1 MPGPATDPSF
11 TMYLGIDLGTSG
23 VKLLLLDDAQ
33 AVVATADATVPQHRP
48 QPTWSEQHP
57 ADWWTAVEAAVAQLR
72 AQVPAAWA
80 QVRGIG
86 LSGHMHGAVVL
97 GAQGQVLRT
106 AILWNDGRASAECA
120 QLEDAVPTSR
130 QITGNLAMPGFTAPK
145 LLWLRT
151 HEPAVFDQIRTVL
164 LPKDWLRLQLTG
176 DAVSDM
182 SDASGTLWL
191 DVQARAW
198 SPVMLRA
205 CGLDVSH
212 MPALAEGNAAT
223 GTLRSDVARHWG
235 LGDRVTVAAGA
246 GDNAASAVGVG
257 ARTTGQG
264 FVSLGTSGV
273 VFRVTDAF
281 APATERAVHAFAHA
295 LPQRWHHM
303 SVMLSAA
310 SAFGWVT
317 RLTGRSDEA
326 QLSDA
331 VGTLAP
337 GRRALAPLFLPYLS
351 GERTP
356 HNNAAATGVFMGLR
370 AEHEA
375 ADLAYAVMEGVGFG
389 LLDGLSAMRTAGAG
403 QGGAELAGTGTTPPV
418 QAEPVEARVAAG
430 AADSALALVGGGAR
444 SNPWA
449 QLLASALGTRLQRPQ
464 GAHAAAALGAARLAA
479 MACGDDE
486 ALWCK
491 PLPADATFT
500 PQPVQQAL
508 LAERYARFVA
518 LYPALQSQF

>member
-1 MPGPATDPSF
+1 
-11 TMYLGIDLGTSG
+11 MYLGIDLGTSG
-23 VKLLLLDDAQ
+23 VKLLLLDEAHT
-33 AVVATADATVPQHRP
+33 VIATADAAVPQYRP

-57 ADWWTAVEAAVAQLR
+57 ADWLAAVETTVAQLR
-72 AQVPAAWA
+72 AQVPTAWA

-97 GAQGQVLRT
+97 GAQGQVLRP

-120 QLEDAVPTSR
+120 ALEQAVPTSR

-151 HEPAVFDQIRTVL
+151 HEPAVFPQIRTVL

-176 DAVSDM
+176 RAVSDM

-198 SPVMLRA
+198 SLAMLQA
-205 CGLDVSH
+205 CGLDASQ
-212 MPALAEGNAAT
+212 MPALAEGNAPT
-223 GTLRSDVARHWG
+223 GTLLGDVARRWG
-235 LGDRVTVAAGA
+235 LGEGVVVAAGA

-257 ARTTGQG
+257 ARTAGQG

-317 RLTGRSDEA
+317 RLTGRADEA
-326 QLSDA
+326 QLSAA
-331 VGTLAP
+331 VS
-337 GRRALAPLFLPYLS
+337 ALPASRQAQAPLFLPYLS

-356 HNNAAATGVFMGLR
+356 HNNAAATGVFTGLR
-370 AEHEA
+370 AEHDA
-375 ADLAYAVMEGVGFG
+375 DDLAYAVMEGVGFG
-389 LLDGLSAMRTAGAG
+389 LLDGLNAMR
-403 QGGAELAGTGTTPPV
+403 
-418 QAEPVEARVAAG
+418 AAG
-430 AADSALALVGGGAR
+430 GEGGNAALTLVGGGAR
-444 SNPWA
+444 SDPWA
-449 QLLASALGTRLQRPQ
+449 QLLASALGTPLQRPE

-479 MACGDDE
+479 MACGGDE
-486 ALWCK
+486 SHWCQ
-491 PLPADATFT
+491 PLSADATFT
-500 PQPVQQAL
+500 PQPAQQAL

>member
-1 MPGPATDPSF
+1 MPQ
-11 TMYLGIDLGTSG
+11 L
-23 VKLLLLDDAQ
+23 
-33 AVVATADATVPQHRP
+33 RP

-57 ADWWTAVEAAVAQLR
+57 ADWWAAVETAVTQLHAQ
-72 AQVPAAWA
+72 APAAWA

-97 GAQGQVLRT
+97 DAQGQVLRP

-120 QLEDAVPTSR
+120 QLESAVPTSR

-151 HEPAVFDQIRTVL
+151 HEPAVFDHIRNVL

-176 DAVSDM
+176 DMASDM

-198 SPVMLRA
+198 SPAMLQA

-212 MPALAEGNAAT
+212 MPALAEGSAPT
-223 GTLRSDVARHWG
+223 GTLRSDVARRWG
-235 LGDRVTVAAGA
+235 LGDSIVVAAGA

-257 ARTTGQG
+257 ARTAGQG

-317 RLTGRSDEA
+317 RLTGRGDEA

-331 VGTLAP
+331 VSVLNTT
-337 GRRALAPLFLPYLS
+337 RRAQAPLFLPYLS

-389 LLDGLSAMRTAGAG
+389 LLDGLNAMRAAGAG
-403 QGGAELAGTGTTPPV
+403 QGGA
-418 QAEPVEARVAAG
+418 ARRDEVG
-430 AADSALALVGGGAR
+430 LALVGGGAR

-449 QLLASALGTRLQRPQ
+449 QLLASALGTPLQRPQ

-479 MACGDDE
+479 MACGGDE
-486 ALWCK
+486 AHWCQ
-491 PLPADATFT
+491 PLPADATFM
-500 PQPVQQAL
+500 PQPAQQTQ

>member
-1 MPGPATDPSF
+1 
-11 TMYLGIDLGTSG
+11 MYLGIDLGTSG
-23 VKLLLLDDAQ
+23 VKLLLLDEAHT
-33 AVVATADATVPQHRP
+33 VIATADAAVPQYRP

-57 ADWWTAVEAAVAQLR
+57 ADWLAAVETAVAQLR
-72 AQVPAAWA
+72 AQVPTAWA

-97 GAQGQVLRT
+97 GAQGQVLRP

-120 QLEDAVPTSR
+120 ALEQAVSTAR

-151 HEPAVFDQIRTVL
+151 HEPAVFAQIRKVL

-176 DAVSDM
+176 TAVSDM

-198 SPVMLRA
+198 SPAMLQA
-205 CGLDVSH
+205 CGLDASH
-212 MPALAEGNAAT
+212 MPALAEGNAPT
-223 GTLRSDVARHWG
+223 GTLLGDIARRWG
-235 LGDRVTVAAGA
+235 LGEGVVVAAGA

-257 ARTTGQG
+257 ARTAGQG

-317 RLTGRSDEA
+317 RLTGRGDEA
-326 QLSDA
+326 QLSAA
-331 VGTLAP
+331 VG
-337 GRRALAPLFLPYLS
+337 ALPSSRQAQAPLFLPYLS

-370 AEHEA
+370 AEHDA

-389 LLDGLSAMRTAGAG
+389 LLDGLNAIRAAGS
-403 QGGAELAGTGTTPPV
+403 TPAV
-418 QAEPVEARVAAG
+418 QAEPVEARPR
-430 AADSALALVGGGAR
+430 SATEIHSSPLALVGGGAR

-449 QLLASALGTRLQRPQ
+449 QLLASALGTSLQRPE

-479 MACGDDE
+479 MACGGDE
-486 ALWCK
+486 VHWCQ
-491 PLPADATFT
+491 PLAADATFD
-500 PQPVQQAL
+500 PQPAQQAL
-508 LAERYARFVA
+508 LAERYARYVA
-518 LYPALQSQF
+518 LYPALQAQF

>member
-1 MPGPATDPSF
+1 
-11 TMYLGIDLGTSG
+11 MYLGIDLGTSG

-33 AVVATADATVPQHRP
+33 AVVATADAAVPQHRP
-48 QPTWSEQHP
+48 RPTWSEQHP
-57 ADWWTAVEAAVAQLR
+57 ADWWAALEAAVAQLR

-97 GAQGQVLRT
+97 GAQGQVLRP

-145 LLWLRT
+145 LQWLRT

-164 LPKDWLRLQLTG
+164 LPKDWLRLQLSG

-198 SPVMLRA
+198 SPAMLQA
-205 CGLDVSH
+205 CGLDTLH
-212 MPALAEGNAAT
+212 MPALAEGSAPT
-223 GTLRSDVARHWG
+223 GTLRSDVARRWG
-235 LGDRVTVAAGA
+235 LGKGVVVAAGA

-257 ARTTGQG
+257 ARTAGQG

-317 RLTGRSDEA
+317 RLTGRGDEA

-331 VGTLAP
+331 VGALAP

-370 AEHEA
+370 AEHDA

-389 LLDGLSAMRTAGAG
+389 LLDGLNAMRAAGAG
-403 QGGAELAGTGTTPPV
+403 QGDAAVDAAGSTAPV
-418 QAEPVEARVAAG
+418 QAELVDARTAPG

-449 QLLASALGTRLQRPQ
+449 QLLASAFDTSLQRPQ

-479 MACGDDE
+479 MACGGDE
-486 ALWCK
+486 AHWCQ
-491 PLPADATFT
+491 PLTADAIFM
-500 PQPVQQAL
+500 PQPAQQAL
-508 LAERYARFVA
+508 LADRYARFVA